1 MKTTGF
7 RSFVLYILLFAFCGG
22 FVWFLINLA
31 LNGSTWAT
39 QPYNGHIYGDDTA
52 VSAGT
57 ITDRSGMVLA
67 KTEDG
72 SRVYAESEDIRRALL
87 HTVGDSSGYIG
98 TAVQAVH
105 RSQLVGYNPI
115 TGLARTVL
123 SDLGNNLVLTVD
135 ANASAA
141 AYNAF
146 NGRNGSAF
154 VYNYKTGEVLVK
166 VSAPTYDPM
175 NVPED
180 LNDNEEYN
188 GVFLDHTLSST
199 YTPGSIFKLVTAAA
213 AMEYLPDWDTRTY
226 TCEEEM
232 DIGSGKVTCLNYH
245 GELNLEQALGYSC
258 NLYFA
263 QLAEDIGAE
272 NLKKK
277 AEEMGFGKNFS
288 FDSVTTDKSSTN
300 LSSST
305 SAIDLAWSSVGQAD
319 VMANPYHMALL
330 MGAIA
335 NGGST
340 PEPYLTGGKSRTSY
354 TLTDSSTAASL
365 HSMMRNNVV
374 NYYGEY
380 LFDGYSLCAKTGTAE
395 LDDKNPNCWIVG
407 FSEDESTPYAF
418 AVCVQEGTSG
428 LYTAGEVVSAALNA
442 ITGNCSSVNHS
453 EATNK
458 VSSAFEKVVVSKG
471 KAFGRRS
478 QTARPFY
485 LPKIRKIGRMV
496 RWTVL
501 PQGTLLRGS
510 LKNSPQRILRNKAT
524 PHPRFF
530 IESAALL
537 YAFV

>member
-213 AMEYLPDWDTRTY
+213 AMQIDPPLIAAIRLGPYGDFIIGNAPLRPHAAIVMGPRPHADTGAVFRI
-226 TCEEEM
+226 E
-232 DIGSGKVTCLNYH
+232 KALNV
-245 GELNLEQALGYSC
+245 GR
-258 NLYFA
+258 
-263 QLAEDIGAE
+263 QLAPDGEPLVLLRRVNRRVVIVVA
-272 NLKKK
+272 
-277 AEEMGFGKNFS
+277 AA
-288 FDSVTTDKSSTN
+288 T
-300 LSSST
+300 
-305 SAIDLAWSSVGQAD
+305 AQPAGQAD
-319 VMANPYHMALL
+319 
-330 MGAIA
+330 
-335 NGGST
+335 
-340 PEPYLTGGKSRTSY
+340 K
-354 TLTDSSTAASL
+354 
-365 HSMMRNNVV
+365 
-374 NYYGEY
+374 
-380 LFDGYSLCAKTGTAE
+380 
-395 LDDKNPNCWIVG
+395 
-407 FSEDESTPYAF
+407 
-418 AVCVQEGTSG
+418 Q
-428 LYTAGEVVSAALNA
+428 AGD
-442 ITGNCSSVNHS
+442 
-453 EATNK
+453 
-458 VSSAFEKVVVSKG
+458 
-471 KAFGRRS
+471 
-478 QTARPFY
+478 
-485 LPKIRKIGRMV
+485 
-496 RWTVL
+496 
-501 PQGTLLRGS
+501 
-510 LKNSPQRILRNKAT
+510 
-524 PHPRFF
+524 
-530 IESAALL
+530 
-537 YAFV
+537 